1 MPFCGGDICRRVP
14 FRTRR
19 QANRGKPDDGV
30 ERLKR
35 KTGAQLAELGV
46 HRAAPLPSTTN
57 YSPALPLA
65 QGIRFEI
72 KAQS

>member
-1 MPFCGGDICRRVP
+1 MLFYGGNICRRVP
-14 FRTRR
+14 FRTT
-19 QANRGKPDDGV
+19 QADRGSPMTV

-46 HRAAPLPSTTN
+46 DIAAPLPTTIN

-72 KAQS
+72 EAQP